1 MAYLWA
7 EAQEEIK
14 ERIGKQNYDTW
25 IRPIRFVSRNKN
37 ELVVAVANK
46 FFRDWVGQ
54 NYLRDLESVV
64 SAVAKHDLKVVIEV
78 EQNGDEAKPQERIQ
92 RKDDKERERQP
103 RQSHLVQKYTFD
115 NFVIGTSNQFAHAA
129 CMAVANQPGEHY
141 NPLFIYGGVGL
152 GKTHLVNAIGHQ
164 AAAKRSNLK
173 IVYLS
178 SESFMNELISSLRR
192 DKMDEFKKKFRKRRY
207 PNHRRH
213 SVHRRQRTHP
223 GRVFPH
229 FQFSL

>member
-7 EAQEEIK
+7 EAQAEIK

-25 IRPIRFVSRNKN
+25 IRPIRFVSRNRT

-54 NYLRDLESVV
+54 NYLSDLESVV

-78 EQNGDEAKPQERIQ
+78 EQSGDEAKPQEKIQ

-152 GKTHLVNAIGHQ
+152 GKTHLVHAIGHQ
-164 AAAKRSNLK
+164 AAAQETESKNR
-173 IVYLS
+173 LS
-178 SESFMNELISSLRR
+178 
-192 DKMDEFKKKFRKRRY
+192 
-207 PNHRRH
+207 
-213 SVHRRQRTHP
+213 
-223 GRVFPH
+223 
-229 FQFSL
+229 